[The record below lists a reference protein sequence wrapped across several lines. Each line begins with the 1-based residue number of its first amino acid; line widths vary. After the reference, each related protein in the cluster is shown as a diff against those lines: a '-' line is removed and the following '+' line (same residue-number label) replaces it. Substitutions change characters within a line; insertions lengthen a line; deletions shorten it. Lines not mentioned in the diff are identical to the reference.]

1 MVKYIVAGFAIS
13 SLFHA
18 VNVQAQQDPT
28 APLGWQ
34 KKISPT
40 RISAPTLPQL
50 QSVICE
56 QSRCRA
62 TLNGQTLMV
71 GRYIKGYRVSQIND
85 SSVIL
90 TRNQKQWQLSLFTAD
105 IKQ

>member
-1 MVKYIVAGFAIS
+1 MVKYIVAGLAIS
-13 SLFHA
+13 SLLHA

-34 KKISPT
+34 KKSPSVVV
-40 RISAPTLPQL
+40 SAPSLPQL

-56 QSRCRA
+56 QQHCRA
-62 TLNGQTLMV
+62 ILNGQTVRV
-71 GRYIKGYRVSQIND
+71 GSYIKGYTVSRISD

-90 TRNQKQWQLSLFTAD
+90 TRNKKQWQLSLFSAD